1 MITPERLKILTML
14 EEGKVT
20 AEEAARLL
28 EVVGETAGAGDAAAA
43 GVEASARS
51 KKLKIRVYRG
61 DSARPSVNVNVPL
74 SLARWAL
81 KFAPEHAK
89 ARMGDKEIALDEL
102 GALLDKGTGDVITV
116 EDADKNERV
125 EISIE

>member
-1 MITPERLKILTML
+1 MKTPERLKILTML
-14 EEGKVT
+14 EEGKIN

-28 EVVGETAGAGDAAAA
+28 EAMGEPAGEGDGGAGAQAAA
-43 GVEASARS
+43 G

-61 DSARPSVNVNVPL
+61 DNPRPSVNVNVPL

-81 KFAPEHAK
+81 KFAPEHAT

-102 GALLDKGTGDVITV
+102 GALLDKATGDVITV
-116 EDADKNERV
+116 EDTDKNERV

>member
-1 MITPERLKILTML
+1 MTTPERLKILTML
-14 EEGKVT
+14 EEGKIN

-28 EVVGETAGAGDAAAA
+28 EVMAASAGEGDSAVA
-43 GVEASARS
+43 GVDATGRS

-61 DSARPSVNVNVPL
+61 DSTRPSVNVNVPL

-116 EDADKNERV
+116 EDSDKNERV